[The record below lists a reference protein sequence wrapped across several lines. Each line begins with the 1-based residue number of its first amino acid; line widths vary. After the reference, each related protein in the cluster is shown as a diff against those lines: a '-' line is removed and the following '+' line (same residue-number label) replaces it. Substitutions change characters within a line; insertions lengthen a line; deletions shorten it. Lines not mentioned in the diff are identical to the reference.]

1 MYLYYD
7 NFSLPNFGA
16 GYHMRLDRPEYLI
29 SHGAPLPTATTE
41 EFFTLFLL
49 MLPRQEMYG
58 NMEYKYHD
66 ALTEILELQNSSGVQ
81 IIRKEGE
88 LLFMI
93 KQEPGR
99 PVKFYMNKSGMS
111 SRWFNEILK
120 QLMAFELVKQEP
132 CAQDARRK
140 LLS

>member
-1 MYLYYD
+1 M
-7 NFSLPNFGA
+7 P
-16 GYHMRLDRPEYLI
+16 
-29 SHGAPLPTATTE
+29 
-41 EFFTLFLL
+41 
-49 MLPRQEMYG
+49 PRQEMCE
-58 NMEYKYHD
+58 NMEHKYHD

-93 KQEPGR
+93 KQEPGL
-99 PVKFYMNKSGMS
+99 PVKYYMNKSGMS

-120 QLMAFELVKQEP
+120 QLMAFELVRQEP
-132 CAQDARRK
+132 CQRDARRK